1 MYRKEDN
8 DNDVQEVNHEVQ
20 EEKIN
25 GGRKRKI
32 LLRLFFRNILRS
44 ILENNSTRFTN

>member
-8 DNDVQEVNHEVQ
+8 DDDVQEVNYEVQ

-25 GGRKRKI
+25 EGRKRKI